1 MGGSILIDIGHEA
14 KDHRT
19 LRLAGDINVFLAAE
33 LHRCAVQV
41 AEGASSVTVECG
53 QVASLDMAAI
63 QILVALHDAILA
75 QGGSFGVSGMPQEA
89 ADAVDLAGLARR
101 LGLNEATPTA
111 VPVPVE

>member
-63 QILVALHDAILA
+63 DAILA